1 MGETERETDRPG
13 PNNTESLMQM
23 SLGYMDFPVK

>member
-13 PNNTESLMQM
+13 PNNTESLIQM
-23 SLGYMDFPVK
+23 SLDYMDFTVK